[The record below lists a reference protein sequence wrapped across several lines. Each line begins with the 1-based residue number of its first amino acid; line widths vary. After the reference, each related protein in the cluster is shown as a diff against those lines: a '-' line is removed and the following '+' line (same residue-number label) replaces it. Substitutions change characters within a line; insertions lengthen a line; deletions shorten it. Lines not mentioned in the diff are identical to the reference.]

1 MSAFTCEEKFDI
13 INDHRKNEA
22 VTMKII
28 HTSDWHFGMGLGT
41 GSYADD
47 QRYFLRQLYGLIEKE
62 QVKALLLAGDIYDS
76 SVVSAEAIGLYNE
89 AMTKLCLELG
99 VQVISIAG
107 NHDSAAR
114 LASCRDLLKGA
125 GLHITGKIEKNPVPV
140 LLEDGKVAVYSIP
153 FFNRDEVTALLRSKK
168 AEIRNTETA
177 MLAYCDHIRENM
189 DTGRRNF
196 VLSHSLIVGSQLSES
211 DRSARVGFAT
221 AVSKD
226 VFRGFDYVALG
237 HIHKPQAIEN
247 HIRYSGSPLKY
258 SFGAE
263 EKQEKGV
270 VLIDT
275 DTMDIHFV
283 PLAPKR
289 ERRSLEGTYEEIM
302 AREDLGED
310 YLKITVTDRYAG
322 LELIADLREKF
333 PGLLEVYGKSL
344 SEEGQLSAL
353 SVEELEKLNEEDI
366 MIKFLAEGFSTEPTE
381 GQLKLFREVLAWSR
395 EEET

>member
-1 MSAFTCEEKFDI
+1 
-13 INDHRKNEA
+13 
-22 VTMKII
+22 MKLI

-47 QRYFLRQLYGLIEKE
+47 QRYFLQQLYDLIEKE
-62 QVKALLLAGDIYDS
+62 QVQALLLAGDIYDS
-76 SVVSAEAIGLYNE
+76 SVVNAEAIGLYNE

-114 LASCRDLLKGA
+114 LSSCRDLLKGA
-125 GLHITGKIEKNPVPV
+125 GLHITGKIEKNPQPV
-140 LLEDGKVAVYSIP
+140 LLDGGQTAVYSIP
-153 FFNRDEVTALLRSKK
+153 FFTRDEVTALLQSKK

-177 MLAYCDHIRENM
+177 MLAYCDHIRETM
-189 DTGRRNF
+189 DVNRRNI
-196 VLSHSLIVGSQLSES
+196 VLSHSLIVGSELSES

-226 VFRGFDYVALG
+226 VFHGFDYVALG
-237 HIHKPQAIEN
+237 HIHKPQAIKN

-275 DTMDIHFV
+275 DTMEITFV
-283 PLAPKR
+283 PLIPKR
-289 ERRSLEGTYEEIM
+289 ERRSLEGTYEELM

-322 LELIADLREKF
+322 LELISALREKF

-344 SEEGQLSAL
+344 TEEGQLSAL

-366 MIKFLAEGFSTEPTE
+366 MIKFLAESYSTEPTE
-381 GQLKLFREVLAWSR
+381 GQLNLFREVLAWSR
-395 EEET
+395 EEGKLG